1 MDYKSIIVQWM
12 EFRIPETMP
21 REQTASL
28 EPDFITTI
36 TGSRRSGKTYFCFQL
51 MSQLMKEGLPKDN
64 ILYINF
70 EDNRLIGAEAKDLD
84 ELLNA
89 FYELSET
96 DRKKKI
102 YLFLDEI
109 QVAKNWD
116 AWARRIHDTKK
127 NIKLILTGSSS
138 KLLSKDI
145 STKLRGR
152 TINIEIY
159 PLSFREF
166 LDWKN
171 IKYSKKTLP
180 YSEDRLEIKKQFS
193 KYLTEGGYPAILTS
207 KSQHE
212 TILKNYFESM
222 IFKDIVER
230 YNISNIKRLKVIA
243 GLLFEST
250 ASEMSYTKTTNK
262 LKSIG
267 FPLSKNTLI
276 EYISYFEDAYLFF
289 QNMKYEYSL
298 TKQMGSIKKIY
309 CIDNGLLNAV
319 SFKFSENKGKL
330 LENLAYLEL
339 KRRNKEVYYHRKNNE
354 CDLLIKEKNR
364 IVSAIQVCEELTEE
378 NEKRET
384 RGLLEALSAHN
395 LKEGL
400 ILTLDQ
406 EDTKHIEG
414 KKISIIPAWR
424 WLLDS

>member
-12 EFRIPETMP
+12 EFKPPKTLT
-21 REQTASL
+21 REQTINI
-28 EPDFITTI
+28 EMDFISTI

-51 MSQLMKEGLPKDN
+51 INSLLKQGIPRSN

-96 DRKKKI
+96 DSKKRI

-109 QVAKNWD
+109 QVVKNWD
-116 AWARRIHDTKK
+116 AWARKIYDTKK

-152 TINIEIY
+152 TINTEIY

-166 LDWKN
+166 LQWKN
-171 IKYSKKTLP
+171 ISYNMKTLP
-180 YSEDRLEIKKQFS
+180 YSESRFEIKKQFS
-193 KYLTEGGYPAILTS
+193 AFLSEGGYPAVLTS
-207 KSQHE
+207 KSQHK

-230 YNISNIKRLKVIA
+230 YNISDIKRLKVLA

-250 ASEMSYTKTTNK
+250 AKEMSYTKTANK
-262 LKSIG
+262 LKSKG
-267 FPLSKNTLI
+267 FSISKNTLI
-276 EYISYFEDAYLFF
+276 EYIAHFEDAYLFF
-289 QNMKYEYSL
+289 QSMKYEYSL
-298 TKQMGSIKKIY
+298 TKQLGSIKKLY

-319 SFKFSENKGKL
+319 SFRFSENKGKL
-330 LENLAYLEL
+330 LENLIFIEL
-339 KRRNKEVYYHRKNNE
+339 KRRGKEIYYHRKNNE
-354 CDLLIKEKNR
+354 CDFLIKEKNR
-364 IVSAIQVCEELTEE
+364 IISAIQVCGELTEE
-378 NEKRET
+378 NEKREIN
-384 RGLLEALSAHN
+384 GLLEAMSAHN
-395 LKEGL
+395 LNEGL
-400 ILTLDQ
+400 IITLDKQ
-406 EDTKHIEG
+406 EARHVNG
-414 KKISIIPAWR
+414 KKITILPAWI
-424 WLLDS
+424 WLLEN